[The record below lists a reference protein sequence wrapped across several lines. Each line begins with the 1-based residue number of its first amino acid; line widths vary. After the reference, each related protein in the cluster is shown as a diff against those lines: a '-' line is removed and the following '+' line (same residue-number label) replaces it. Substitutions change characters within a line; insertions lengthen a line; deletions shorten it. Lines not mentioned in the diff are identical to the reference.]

1 MYLVTSTLTL
11 ASYTTWA
18 RAITNPPKIAKRQET
33 AASQESKKPLIYNS
47 TGAERRPGL
56 SAIAQLT
63 VGAVELDD
71 DSTPHRLIKQY
82 LADKKEFLAYS
93 SIAQFSPER

>member
-1 MYLVTSTLTL
+1 MGEG
-11 ASYTTWA
+11 
-18 RAITNPPKIAKRQET
+18 NNKPAKNRQET

-71 DSTPHRLIKQY
+71 DSTPHRLIEQY
-82 LADKKEFLAYS
+82 LADKKEFLEP
-93 SIAQFSPER
+93 IRPLLNFSWKDHQT

>member
-1 MYLVTSTLTL
+1 MGEG
-11 ASYTTWA
+11 
-18 RAITNPPKIAKRQET
+18 NNKPAKNRQET
-33 AASQESKKPLIYNS
+33 AASRSQESKKPLIYNS

-71 DSTPHRLIKQY
+71 DSTPHRLIEQY
-82 LADKKEFLAYS
+82 LADKKEFLEP
-93 SIAQFSPER
+93 IRPLLNFSWKDHQT